1 MASLLKSEAAFDL
14 KAKDCGLPDD
24 EVAKL
29 KAAGITNISLLAFAA
44 TAPGTAPTEDQL
56 RNLLRPGAPDSLGV
70 GTLAALRH
78 LMFECQTL
86 CLVHVKASVEGT
98 DRKVELVPAER
109 NSRIAAQKARMKGLT
124 LSGPLE
130 CSHGS
135 YDYVG
140 QMLEKDSPMYLEP
153 HRFDT
158 RAAEVAREKPGKELV
173 LDQNK
178 ISVRDRSDKG
188 RCAIQDTLSLHQALQ
203 RRALACDL
211 MSACSYEALH
221 EWHSFMLERLQQSP
235 PPNCARL
242 TVEQILRADRAA
254 WVRLS
259 EKVHTLKPNASGAL
273 PLDAAIADLNRDP
286 TVLFHLLNVREVR
299 PVEPPRVPPK
309 KEDKFAK
316 LDNKRRHEELK
327 KNNQDPN
334 KSQKAELP
342 DELKAI
348 PGLKLATAEGEKFCW
363 PYNCAK
369 GCRFAKAGKA
379 CRRGKHACMK
389 CGKNH
394 SLQECKE

>member
-1 MASLLKSEAAFDL
+1 MCSDATDVTDVCLPGMLVKSSVYMGNGRRPCVF
-14 KAKDCGLPDD
+14 G
-24 EVAKL
+24 
-29 KAAGITNISLLAFAA
+29 TWISGVGCPYSQRRRIISIDSQSFPSAA
-44 TAPGTAPTEDQL
+44 T
-56 RNLLRPGAPDSLGV
+56 
-70 GTLAALRH
+70 
-78 LMFECQTL
+78 
-86 CLVHVKASVEGT
+86 
-98 DRKVELVPAER
+98 
-109 NSRIAAQKARMKGLT
+109 
-124 LSGPLE
+124 
-130 CSHGS
+130 
-135 YDYVG
+135 
-140 QMLEKDSPMYLEP
+140 

-178 ISVRDRSDKG
+178 ISMKDRSDKG

-211 MSACSYEALH
+211 MSACSYEVLH

-235 PPNCARL
+235 PPNCAKL
-242 TVEQILRADRAA
+242 TVEHLLRADRAA

-259 EKVHTLKPNASGAL
+259 EKVHTLKPNASGVL

-299 PVEPPRVPPK
+299 TVEAPRVPPK

-316 LDNKRRHEELK
+316 LDNKRKQEELK
-327 KNNQDPN
+327 KNKQDPN

-348 PGLKLATAEGEKFCW
+348 PGLNLTTAEGEKFCW